1 MTDEIMTS
9 AEHAENAV
17 LPRLREVHL
26 DPGCGTGACEE
37 DLPAE
42 LRAPAGSK
50 SPARWAYERVLL
62 YIRNF
67 EQQLGAGQEVA
78 MGFVGGD
85 AGVLRIEGIGY
96 FDPDIVT
103 FYGTDE
109 AGLRTQLIQHVAQLN
124 VMLRAMPAARADEPA
139 RRIGF
144 RLDRELA
151 GDGMIGAGAASDPAS
166 ALS

>member
-1 MTDEIMTS
+1 MTDDIMTS
-9 AEHAENAV
+9 VEHAENAV
-17 LPRLREVHL
+17 LPSLRPRLREVHL
-26 DPGCGTGACEE
+26 DPGCAPGACED

-42 LRAPAGSK
+42 MQTPAEEK

-109 AGLRTQLIQHVAQLN
+109 DGLRTQLIQHVAQLN
-124 VMLRAMPAARADEPA
+124 VLLRAVPVAPEAAAP

-144 RLDRELA
+144 RLERELTQA
-151 GDGMIGAGAASDPAS
+151 PGRDSPAQIG
-166 ALS
+166 

>member
-1 MTDEIMTS
+1 MTDLILSS
-9 AEHAENAV
+9 AEIAENAV

-26 DPGCGTGACEE
+26 DPGCAAGPCEE
-37 DLPAE
+37 DLPA
-42 LRAPAGSK
+42 PMQTPPDQK
-50 SPARWAYERVLL
+50 SAARWAYERVLL

-103 FYGTDE
+103 FYGTDD

-124 VMLRAMPAARADEPA
+124 VLLRAVPVSNGDEPP

-144 RLDRELA
+144 RLERELEA
-151 GDGMIGAGAASDPAS
+151 APGRDSAAQIG
-166 ALS
+166 